1 MVAHNPLTPCGCAHV
16 RPALLLAALLLMTG
30 CLDAGPG
37 TLEDV
42 ESAVPEGV
50 IEGDPA
56 QFGLLGSQPSGT
68 TISTSSSVPG
78 PASRQPAMSRRAA
91 SNRAGRTQ
99 AQPHGV
105 KGLCA
110 TIPI

>member
-1 MVAHNPLTPCGCAHV
+1 MVAHNPLTPCGCARV
-16 RPALLLAALLLMTG
+16 RPALLLAALLLMAG

-42 ESAVPEGV
+42 EIAVPEGV

-68 TISTSSSVPG
+68 KYYWEFG
-78 PASRQPAMSRRAA
+78 DGNGRLEQEDQRR
-91 SNRAGRTQ
+91 T
-99 AQPHGV
+99 
-105 KGLCA
+105 
-110 TIPI
+110 